1 METVSETLNVTSVS
15 YSIWLI
21 TQEDIIEYS
30 WVICW
35 RNYDNHFQMISDYV
49 Y

>member
-1 METVSETLNVTSVS
+1 MSFITAALMMDMETVSETLNVTSVS

-30 WVICW
+30 
-35 RNYDNHFQMISDYV
+35 
-49 Y
+49 